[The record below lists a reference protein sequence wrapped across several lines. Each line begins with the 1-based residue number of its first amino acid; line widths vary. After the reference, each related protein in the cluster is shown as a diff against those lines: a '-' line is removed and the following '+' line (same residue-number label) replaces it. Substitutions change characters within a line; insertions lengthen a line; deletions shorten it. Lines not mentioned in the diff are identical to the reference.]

1 MIAIKWLKDN
11 LKFGSLLFWLLS
23 LIIGIIFAMK
33 GFGFILLIYSAIML
47 IGNGI
52 SHCGKYFSI
61 DFTTRRWYLVSIT
74 MAILWFITALYEIG
88 IQIKFMPLPENPLH
102 QIEIFKNTLLDVAVI
117 TFFADKI
124 TRKNL

>member
-1 MIAIKWLKDN
+1 MKWLKDN
-11 LKFGSLLFWLLS
+11 LKFGTLLFWFLS
-23 LIIGIIFAMK
+23 LMIGTILAMK

-74 MAILWFITALYEIG
+74 MAILWFITSLYEIG
-88 IQIKFMPLPENPLH
+88 IQIKFMPISEDMLH
-102 QIEIFKNTLLDVAVI
+102 QIEIFKNALLAIAVI
-117 TFFADKI
+117 TFFVDKI

>member
-1 MIAIKWLKDN
+1 MKWLKDN
-11 LKFGSLLFWLLS
+11 LKFGTLLFWLLS

-33 GFGFILLIYSAIML
+33 GFGFILLIYSAFML

-74 MAILWFITALYEIG
+74 MAILWFITALFEIG
-88 IQIKFMPLPENPLH
+88 IQAEVMPISEDILH
-102 QIEIFKNTLLDVAVI
+102 QIEIFKNALLTIAVI
-117 TFFADKI
+117 TFFVDKI